1 MFRVLHQDYGL
12 RKVVEDLGVYKA
24 LHHDLVLKTVFMF
37 SVQGFIPRFLLEQ
50 VFFRFIG
57 LEFAKTLVKVD
68 LSRF

>member
-1 MFRVLHQDYGL
+1 M
-12 RKVVEDLGVYKA
+12 
-24 LHHDLVLKTVFMF
+24 HHDLVLKTVFMF
-37 SVQGFIPRFLLEQ
+37 RVQGFIPRFLLEQ